1 MYKKSK
7 DYEKLWELINQGHR
21 IAGWVVNKHGNLS
34 IVEIKLGTHCYSI
47 GSKGVGYG
55 MGSDSDENF
64 YIDCASFELEYILP
78 HE

>member
-21 IAGWVVNKHGNLS
+21 IAGWAKDRDRNLS
-34 IVEIKLGTHCYSI
+34 IVEIKLKGFI
-47 GSKGVGYG
+47 GCSGYAFSLYAG
-55 MGSDSDENF
+55 NF
-64 YIDCASFELEYILP
+64 DAFDIACKSCQLEYILP